1 MTRAGHTRIAPAA
14 LKHTVEAV
22 AAGAFGVPPGQVAA
36 ALDDDAGKLGVALTV
51 RLPAPALLERGLVA
65 THRHSAFEQAHI
77 ARLKVSVVC
86 RQITG
91 MELGRINIRLAA
103 AKRRQVPDSR
113 VDSGSAAPGS
123 ASRRADDTAVDTEL
137 LERR

>member
-22 AAGAFGVPPGQVAA
+22 AAVAFGVPPGQVAA

-51 RLPAPALLERGLVA
+51 RLPAPALLEA
-65 THRHSAFEQAHI
+65 APEHSAFEQAHI
-77 ARLKVSVVC
+77 ARLKVSIVG

-103 AKRRQVPDSR
+103 AKRRQAPDAR
-113 VDSGSAAPGS
+113 VDSGSAAPGT
-123 ASRRADDTAVDTEL
+123 ASGSTEDTSNA
-137 LERR
+137 LEGR

>member
-22 AAGAFGVPPGQVAA
+22 AAVAFGVPPGQVAA

-51 RLPAPALLERGLVA
+51 RLPAPALLEPA
-65 THRHSAFEQAHI
+65 PEHSPRHSAFEQAHI
-77 ARLKVSVVC
+77 ARLKVSIVG

-103 AKRRQVPDSR
+103 AKRRQAPDAR
-113 VDSGSAAPGS
+113 VDSGSAAPGT
-123 ASRRADDTAVDTEL
+123 ASGSTEDTSNA
-137 LERR
+137 LEGR